1 MSTRIGKGFRQCPDT
16 GKIVARVGGRKLS
29 VSERIKRDKAAKSGK
44 GRVVSRAKARAATKG
59 QRP

>member
-1 MSTRIGKGFRQCPDT
+1 MSTSIGKGFRQCPET
-16 GKIVARVGGRKLS
+16 GRIIAKVGGQKLS

-44 GRVVSRAKARAATKG
+44 GRVVSRAKATAATKG